1 MNVFNKNKGIT
12 LVTLVVTIVVLLIL
26 AGVSINLVIGQ
37 NGLITKA
44 KEAKEKTEHAAKD
57 EERMFNEIEQS
68 MTKYLEPWSGNIAS
82 SFASGDGTEANP
94 YIIENG
100 EQLAY
105 LASKV
110 NAGEKYSGKYIS
122 ITQSINLGGK
132 EFTPIGR
139 NIEET
144 DVNNLQTYFD
154 GTLDGKENTIT
165 GVKITQT
172 DVDGIGIVGVLG
184 ENGTI
189 KNLNTY
195 EGTVMGKRFVGGV
208 VGLNYGKI
216 ENCSNNLKITA
227 KNDCGGIVGYQVAG
241 TITKCSNRGEV
252 TTNNYQAGGIV
263 GRKYAG
269 TVAECSNSGIITAD
283 KGNAGGI
290 SGDQENGT
298 ITGCSNSGEIITKG
312 SQAGGIAGTLGA
324 GTIENCSNNGTITAN
339 EQMAGGIAG
348 NQIAETIENCS
359 NNGTITANTQMAGGI
374 AGYQEA
380 GTIENCSNNGTITAN
395 IQKAGGI
402 AGALGAGT
410 IENCSN
416 NGTITANT
424 QTAGG
429 IAGYQ
434 VAGTIKNCANASSII
449 AKAEIGRGI
458 AGGIVGLQSGGE
470 TYNVY
475 NSGNVTTANFS
486 DSTVDAVG
494 GIVGYQKAGTISKA
508 YNKGELTGGEATGGI
523 IGQKNL
529 APEVNETYYYTSQ
542 DIKGIGSETDTNTEV
557 TAVEDVQGKTEK
569 TSKNIESLQSFLTAT
584 MP

>member
-12 LVTLVVTIVVLLIL
+12 LVALVVTIVVLLIL

-68 MTKYLEPWSGNIAS
+68 MTEYLEPWSGNIAS

-132 EFTPIGR
+132 EFAPIGR

-195 EGTVMGKRFVGGV
+195 EGTVIGKYLVGGI

-227 KNDCGGIVGYQVAG
+227 
-241 TITKCSNRGEV
+241 
-252 TTNNYQAGGIV
+252 NYQAGGIV
-263 GRKYAG
+263 GRNNAG

-283 KGNAGGI
+283 KANAGGI
-290 SGDQENGT
+290 AGDQENGT
-298 ITGCSNSGEIITKG
+298 ITGCSNSGEIIAKDH
-312 SQAGGIAGTLGA
+312 QAGGIAGALGAGTVENCSNNGTITANNQIAGGIAGYQVA
-324 GTIENCSNNGTITAN
+324 GTIENCSNNGTIIAN
-339 EQMAGGIAG
+339 NKFAGGIVG
-348 NQIAETIENCS
+348 YQKDETITGCS
-359 NNGTITANTQMAGGI
+359 NNGTITANNQLAGGI
-374 AGYQEA
+374 TGWQDAGTITGCNNSGEVTSSIGAGGISGYQVA
-380 GTIENCSNNGTITAN
+380 GTIENCSNNGIITVN
-395 IQKAGGI
+395 SQQAGGI
-402 AGALGAGT
+402 AGR
-410 IENCSN
+410 
-416 NGTITANT
+416 
-424 QTAGG
+424 
-429 IAGYQ
+429 Q
-434 VAGTIKNCANASSII
+434 VGGTIKNCANASFII
-449 AKAEIGRGI
+449 AKAETNRGI
-458 AGGIVGLQSGGE
+458 AGGIIASQAGGE

-486 DSTVDAVG
+486 DSTVDAIG

-529 APEVNETYYYTSQ
+529 APEVSETYYYTSQ

>member
-12 LVTLVVTIVVLLIL
+12 LVALVVTIVVLLIL

-57 EERMFNEIEQS
+57 EERMFSEIEQS
-68 MTKYLEPWSGNIAS
+68 MTEYLEPWSGNIAS
-82 SFASGDGTEANP
+82 SFALGDGTEANP

-195 EGTVMGKRFVGGV
+195 EGTVIGKYLVGGI

-227 KNDCGGIVGYQVAG
+227 KNNCGGISGYQIAG

-263 GRKYAG
+263 GRNNAG

-283 KGNAGGI
+283 KANAGGI
-290 SGDQENGT
+290 AGDQENGT
-298 ITGCSNSGEIITKG
+298 ITGCSNSGEIIAKDH
-312 SQAGGIAGTLGA
+312 Q
-324 GTIENCSNNGTITAN
+324 
-339 EQMAGGIAG
+339 
-348 NQIAETIENCS
+348 
-359 NNGTITANTQMAGGI
+359 
-374 AGYQEA
+374 
-380 GTIENCSNNGTITAN
+380 
-395 IQKAGGI
+395 AGGI

-416 NGTITANT
+416 NGTITANIQVAGGIVGHQKDGT
-424 QTAGG
+424 ITGCNNSGEVTANMGSGGIVAYQTNGTIENCSNNGTITANSQPAGG
-429 IAGYQ
+429 IAGKQ
-434 VAGTIKNCANASSII
+434 AGGTIKNCTNASSII
-449 AKAEIGRGI
+449 AKAETSRGI
-458 AGGIVGLQSGGE
+458 AGGIIGFQAGGE

-486 DSTVDAVG
+486 DSTVEAIG

-508 YNKGELTGGEATGGI
+508 YNKGELTGGEAKGGI

-529 APEVNETYYYTSQ
+529 AAEINETYYYTSQ

>member
-1 MNVFNKNKGIT
+1 MKGFDKMNVFNKNKGIT
-12 LVTLVVTIVVLLIL
+12 LVALVVTIVVLLIL

-44 KEAKEKTEHAAKD
+44 KEAKEKTEYAAKD
-57 EERMFNEIEQS
+57 EERMFSELEQS

-195 EGTVMGKRFVGGV
+195 EGTVIGKYLVGGI

-227 KNDCGGIVGYQVAG
+227 KNNCGGISGYQIAG

-263 GRKYAG
+263 GLQDTG

-283 KGNAGGI
+283 KTNAGGI
-290 SGDQENGT
+290 AGTQGNGT
-298 ITGCSNSGEIITKG
+298 ITGCSNSGEIIAKEN
-312 SQAGGIAGTLGA
+312 QAGGIAGALAAGTITGCNNSGEVTSSIGAGGISGYQVA
-324 GTIENCSNNGTITAN
+324 GTIENCSNNGTIIAN
-339 EQMAGGIAG
+339 NQSAGGIVG
-348 NQIAETIENCS
+348 YQKDGTITGCS
-359 NNGTITANTQMAGGI
+359 NNGTITANSQQAGGI
-374 AGYQEA
+374 AGR
-380 GTIENCSNNGTITAN
+380 
-395 IQKAGGI
+395 
-402 AGALGAGT
+402 
-410 IENCSN
+410 
-416 NGTITANT
+416 
-424 QTAGG
+424 
-429 IAGYQ
+429 Q
-434 VAGTIKNCANASSII
+434 VGGTIKNCANASSII
-449 AKAEIGRGI
+449 AKAETSRGI
-458 AGGIVGLQSGGE
+458 AGGIIGSQAGGE

-486 DSTVDAVG
+486 DSTVEAIG

-508 YNKGELTGGEATGGI
+508 YNKGKLTGGEATGGI

-529 APEVNETYYYTSQ
+529 AAEINETYYYTSQ

>member
-1 MNVFNKNKGIT
+1 MKGFDKMNVFNKNKGIT
-12 LVTLVVTIVVLLIL
+12 LVALVVTIVVLLIL

-37 NGLITKA
+37 NGLITRS

-57 EERMFNEIEQS
+57 EERMFSEIEQS
-68 MTKYLEPWSGNIAS
+68 MTEYLEPWSGNIAS

-195 EGTVMGKRFVGGV
+195 EGTVIGKYLVGGI

-227 KNDCGGIVGYQVAG
+227 KNNCGGISGYQIAG

-263 GRKYAG
+263 GYQVAG
-269 TVAECSNSGIITAD
+269 TIENCSNNGIITAD
-283 KGNAGGI
+283 KTNAGGI
-290 SGDQENGT
+290 AGTKENGT
-298 ITGCSNSGEIITKG
+298 ITGCSNSGEIIAKKN
-312 SQAGGIAGTLGA
+312 QAGGIAGVLVA
-324 GTIENCSNNGTITAN
+324 G
-339 EQMAGGIAG
+339 
-348 NQIAETIENCS
+348 TIENCS

-374 AGYQEA
+374 AG
-380 GTIENCSNNGTITAN
+380 
-395 IQKAGGI
+395 
-402 AGALGAGT
+402 AL
-410 IENCSN
+410 
-416 NGTITANT
+416 
-424 QTAGG
+424 
-429 IAGYQ
+429 

-449 AKAEIGRGI
+449 AKAETSRGI
-458 AGGIVGLQSGGE
+458 AGGIIGFHAGGE

-529 APEVNETYYYTSQ
+529 AAEINETYYYTSQ

>member
-12 LVTLVVTIVVLLIL
+12 LVALVVTIVVLLIL

-37 NGLITKA
+37 NGLITRS

-57 EERMFNEIEQS
+57 EERMFSEIEQS
-68 MTKYLEPWSGNIAS
+68 MTEYLEPWSGNIAS
-82 SFASGDGTEANP
+82 SFASGDGTEVNP

-195 EGTVMGKRFVGGV
+195 EGTVIGKYLVGGI
-208 VGLNYGKI
+208 VGLNFGKI

-227 KNDCGGIVGYQVAG
+227 KNNCGGIAGYQVAG

-263 GRKYAG
+263 GLKDAG

-283 KGNAGGI
+283 KTNAGGI
-290 SGDQENGT
+290 AGDQENGT
-298 ITGCSNSGEIITKG
+298 ITGCSNSGEIIAKE
-312 SQAGGIAGTLGA
+312 SQ
-324 GTIENCSNNGTITAN
+324 
-339 EQMAGGIAG
+339 
-348 NQIAETIENCS
+348 
-359 NNGTITANTQMAGGI
+359 
-374 AGYQEA
+374 
-380 GTIENCSNNGTITAN
+380 
-395 IQKAGGI
+395 AGGI

-416 NGTITANT
+416 NGTITAKNNCGGISGYQVAGT
-424 QTAGG
+424 ITKCSNKGEVTTNNYQAGGIVGLKYAGTVAECSNSGIITADKTNAGG
-429 IAGYQ
+429 IAGDQ
-434 VAGTIKNCANASSII
+434 ENGTITGCSNSGEIIAKKNQAGGIAGALGAGTIKNCANASSII
-449 AKAEIGRGI
+449 AKAEIGRGT
-458 AGGIVGLQSGGE
+458 AGGIIGAQAGGE
-470 TYNVY
+470 IYNVY
-475 NSGNVTTANFS
+475 NAGNVTTANFS

-529 APEVNETYYYTSQ
+529 AAEINETYYYTSQ

>member
-1 MNVFNKNKGIT
+1 M
-12 LVTLVVTIVVLLIL
+12 
-26 AGVSINLVIGQ
+26 
-37 NGLITKA
+37 
-44 KEAKEKTEHAAKD
+44 
-57 EERMFNEIEQS
+57 
-68 MTKYLEPWSGNIAS
+68 
-82 SFASGDGTEANP
+82 
-94 YIIENG
+94 
-100 EQLAY
+100 
-105 LASKV
+105 
-110 NAGEKYSGKYIS
+110 
-122 ITQSINLGGK
+122 
-132 EFTPIGR
+132 
-139 NIEET
+139 
-144 DVNNLQTYFD
+144 QTYFD

-195 EGTVMGKRFVGGV
+195 EGTVIGKYLVGGI

-227 KNDCGGIVGYQVAG
+227 KNNCGGISGYQIAG

-263 GRKYAG
+263 GYQVAG
-269 TVAECSNSGIITAD
+269 TIENCSNNGIITAD
-283 KGNAGGI
+283 KTNAGGI
-290 SGDQENGT
+290 AGTKENGT
-298 ITGCSNSGEIITKG
+298 ITGCSNSGEIIAKKN
-312 SQAGGIAGTLGA
+312 QAGGIAGVLVA
-324 GTIENCSNNGTITAN
+324 G
-339 EQMAGGIAG
+339 
-348 NQIAETIENCS
+348 TIENCS

-374 AGYQEA
+374 AG
-380 GTIENCSNNGTITAN
+380 
-395 IQKAGGI
+395 
-402 AGALGAGT
+402 AL
-410 IENCSN
+410 
-416 NGTITANT
+416 
-424 QTAGG
+424 
-429 IAGYQ
+429 

-449 AKAEIGRGI
+449 AKAETSRGI
-458 AGGIVGLQSGGE
+458 AGGIIGFQAGGE

-529 APEVNETYYYTSQ
+529 AAEINETYYYTSQ

>member
-195 EGTVMGKRFVGGV
+195 EGTVMGKRFVGGI

-374 AGYQEA
+374 AGYQ
-380 GTIENCSNNGTITAN
+380 
-395 IQKAGGI
+395 
-402 AGALGAGT
+402 
-410 IENCSN
+410 
-416 NGTITANT
+416 
-424 QTAGG
+424 
-429 IAGYQ
+429 